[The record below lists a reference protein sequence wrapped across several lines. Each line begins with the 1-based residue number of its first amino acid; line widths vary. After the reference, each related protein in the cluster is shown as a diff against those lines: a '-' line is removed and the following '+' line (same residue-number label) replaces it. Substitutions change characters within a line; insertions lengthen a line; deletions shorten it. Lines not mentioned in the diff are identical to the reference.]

1 MEKYYFI
8 VSRPQGQWNTMEIQA
23 LGQSYTVIMNGQKVT
38 EFTGSRTTEDHIGL
52 QTHDDKLSLI

>member
-23 LGQSYTVIMNGQKVT
+23 LGQSYTVIINGQKVT
-38 EFTGSRTTEDHIGL
+38 EFTGSKTTEDKYRI
-52 QTHDDKLSLI
+52 TNT